1 MTELFRVRATGPL
14 ASHVEGFCATLVRLG
29 YAPRTARDH
38 GYVLVHLSRWLAD
51 ERLEPSELASPVVER
66 FLRARRRAGYRRW
79 CSVRSVRL
87 LLGYLREVAE
97 VPAWRPPEA
106 EGPVDGVLD
115 AFHRYLRVER
125 RLASTTVRIHVDI
138 ARRFLSRHVED
149 DRLDL
154 DGLASAD
161 VTAFVLAQARSCS
174 VGSMKALVSPLRSL
188 LRFLFVAGI
197 TPRNLT
203 AAVPAIP
210 NPRLAALPRGVDAAT
225 VAALLEGCDRDT
237 TVGRRDFAILTV
249 LVRLGLRAGE
259 VAALRLD
266 DIDWRAGELVVR
278 GKGNRLDRLPLPAD
292 VGEAVV
298 DYLRHGRAQSTCRAL
313 FLRAVGPD
321 AAMTGRSVVMVPR
334 SASRRAGL
342 PVIVGAHRLRHTAAS
357 EMLRRG
363 GSLAEI
369 AQVLRHH
376 SESTTAIYAKLD
388 RAALDL
394 LVRPWPGV
402 GR

>member
-1 MTELFRVRATGPL
+1 MTELFNVRAIGPL
-14 ASHVEGFCATLVRLG
+14 ASHVEGFCAALVGLG

-38 GYVLVHLSRWLAD
+38 CYVLVHLSRWLAA
-51 ERLEPSELASPVVER
+51 ECLEPSELTSLVVER

-79 CSVRSVRL
+79 HSVRSVRPL
-87 LLGYLREVAE
+87 LEYLREVAE
-97 VPAWRPPEA
+97 VPAWEPSA
-106 EGPVDGVLD
+106 EEDPVDRLLD
-115 AFHRYLRVER
+115 AYRRYLRVER
-125 RLASTTVRIHVDI
+125 RLAPTTVRIHEDI
-138 ARRFLSRHVED
+138 ARRFLSRHATD

-154 DGLASAD
+154 EGLASAD
-161 VTAFVLAQARSCS
+161 VTAFVLAQARSCR

-197 TPRNLT
+197 VPRNLT
-203 AAVPAIP
+203 AAVPAIA
-210 NPRLAALPRGVDAAT
+210 NPRLASLPRGVDAAT
-225 VAALLEGCDRDT
+225 VAALLKSCDQRT
-237 TVGRRDFAILTV
+237 AVGRRDFAILTV

-266 DIDWRAGELVVR
+266 DVDWRAGELVVR

-292 VGEAVV
+292 VGEALVN
-298 DYLRHGRAQSTCRAL
+298 YLRHGRARSSCRAM
-313 FLRAVGPD
+313 FLRAIGPD
-321 AAMTGRSVVMVPR
+321 GAMTGHSVVMVPR

-388 RAALDL
+388 RVALGL
-394 LVRPWPGV
+394 LVRPWPGA

>member
-1 MTELFRVRATGPL
+1 M
-14 ASHVEGFCATLVRLG
+14 
-29 YAPRTARDH
+29 
-38 GYVLVHLSRWLAD
+38 
-51 ERLEPSELASPVVER
+51 LE
-66 FLRARRRAGYRRW
+66 
-79 CSVRSVRL
+79 
-87 LLGYLREVAE
+87 YLREVAE
-97 VPAWRPPEA
+97 VPAWGPPAA
-106 EGPVDGVLD
+106 ECPVEGLLG
-115 AFHRYLRVER
+115 AYGRYLRVER
-125 RLASTTVRIHVDI
+125 RLAPTTVRSHEDI
-138 ARRFLSRHVED
+138 ARRFLSRHAEG

-154 DGLASAD
+154 EGLAAAE
-161 VTAFVLAQARSCS
+161 VTAFVLAEARLRS
-174 VGSMKALVSPLRSL
+174 VGSMKALLSPLRSL
-188 LRFLFVAGI
+188 LRFLFVAGM

-203 AAVPAIP
+203 AAVPGIA
-210 NPRLAALPRGVDAAT
+210 NPQLVALPKALDAAT
-225 VAALLEGCDRDT
+225 VAALLVSCDRGT
-237 TVGRRDFAILTV
+237 AVGRRDFAVLTV

-298 DYLRHGRAQSTCRAL
+298 DYLRHGRARSVCRAV

-357 EMLRRG
+357 EMLRHG

-388 RAALDL
+388 RAALGL
-394 LVRPWPGV
+394 IVRPWPGA